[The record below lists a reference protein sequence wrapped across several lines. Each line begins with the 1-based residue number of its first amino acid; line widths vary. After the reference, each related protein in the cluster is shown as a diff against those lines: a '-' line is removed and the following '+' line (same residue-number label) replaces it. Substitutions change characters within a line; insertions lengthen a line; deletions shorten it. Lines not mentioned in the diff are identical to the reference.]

1 MASSNMRALWEARAD
16 QALANMDLKPNI
28 SPNERKYSNVE
39 PSAEQHRPRL
49 GSNRRTIS
57 ANRKLNGMSKQ
68 SKESVES
75 ADSLDDILLR

>member
-28 SPNERKYSNVE
+28 SPNQRKHSNVE
-39 PSAEQHRPRL
+39 PSAEPCRPRL
-49 GSNRRTIS
+49 GSNRRTNS
-57 ANRKLNGMSKQ
+57 ARKLNGVRNQ

-75 ADSLDDILLR
+75 LDDILLR

>member
-28 SPNERKYSNVE
+28 SHNERKHSNVE
-39 PSAEQHRPRL
+39 PSAELHRPRL

-57 ANRKLNGMSKQ
+57 ARRLNGMRKPST
-68 SKESVES
+68 EFVE
-75 ADSLDDILLR
+75 SLDDILLR

>member
-28 SPNERKYSNVE
+28 SHNERKHSNVE
-39 PSAEQHRPRL
+39 PSAEPHRPRL

-57 ANRKLNGMSKQ
+57 DRRLNGMRKPST
-68 SKESVES
+68 EFVE
-75 ADSLDDILLR
+75 SLDDILLR

>member
-1 MASSNMRALWEARAD
+1 MRALWEARAD

-28 SPNERKYSNVE
+28 SPNQRKHSNVE
-39 PSAEQHRPRL
+39 PSAEPNRPRL

-68 SKESVES
+68 SKDSVE
-75 ADSLDDILLR
+75 SLDDILLK